1 MTGRHAG
8 SGLKSRGTKTLQ
20 DMNYEAPTSVE
31 AAVAALA
38 AADDEAHIFAG
49 GTDLLVQLRE
59 EMIRPS
65 LFVDI
70 KRITEARTI
79 TVDDTCLRIGAAVTG
94 AELSE
99 HDAAKT
105 LFPGV
110 VEAVELIGSAQVQG
124 RATVGG
130 NLCNASP
137 AADSVPALIAAG
149 TVARVAGPGG
159 LRAVAVENL
168 MAGPSQT
175 SLCGNEFV
183 VPLDIPKPPARS
195 ADAYLRFIP
204 RTEMDIAVVGAG
216 AALTLDPNGTCT
228 AARLA
233 LGAVAP
239 TARLVPAAAEAVIG
253 NKIDD
258 TALANVAI
266 AARAACNPIDDKR
279 GTVAFRIH
287 VAGVL
292 ATRAVKSAIER
303 VGSR

>member
-1 MTGRHAG
+1 MC
-8 SGLKSRGTKTLQ
+8 
-20 DMNYEAPTSVE
+20 V
-31 AAVAALA
+31 
-38 AADDEAHIFAG
+38 
-49 GTDLLVQLRE
+49 
-59 EMIRPS
+59 PS
-65 LFVDI
+65 L
-70 KRITEARTI
+70 
-79 TVDDTCLRIGAAVTG
+79 G
-94 AELSE
+94 
-99 HDAAKT
+99 
-105 LFPGV
+105 
-110 VEAVELIGSAQVQG
+110 
-124 RATVGG
+124 
-130 NLCNASP
+130 
-137 AADSVPALIAAG
+137 
-149 TVARVAGPGG
+149 
-159 LRAVAVENL
+159 
-168 MAGPSQT
+168 
-175 SLCGNEFV
+175 GNEFV
-183 VPLDIPKPPARS
+183 VSLDIPKPAARS

-216 AALTLDPNGTCT
+216 AALTLDPDGTCT

-239 TARLVPAAAEAVIG
+239 TARLVPAAAEAIIG